1 MGKGFAVH
9 WWQPL
14 IAGNVMGSKIVTNV
28 RVYINNCKAV
38 ITHSALRILF
48 DGTKTTC
55 STSFQDIIRQLRDHI
70 IKSAMFLGKL
80 RPFLKSR
87 FIILREFSDSS
98 SERVP
103 FYSMKPRFMYR
114 DYIERD
120 FKEER
125 KSQLLMTLF
134 WAWIT
139 YFCINHPEELI
150 GHEKLPDPKTFT
162 DNELGVL

>member
-38 ITHSALRILF
+38 ITHSAL
-48 DGTKTTC
+48 
-55 STSFQDIIRQLRDHI
+55 
-70 IKSAMFLGKL
+70 
-80 RPFLKSR
+80 
-87 FIILREFSDSS
+87 
-98 SERVP
+98 
-103 FYSMKPRFMYR
+103 RFMYR